1 MNRII
6 VLIVLLGVAL
16 RVGAADSGATG
27 RFTVGRYLD
36 LQSASAPQIS
46 PDGSQVLYT
55 RTMIDKQADKY
66 QSAIWIVNAD
76 GSHHR
81 FLAKGGGAVWSPD
94 GKSIAFLAPG
104 EPKGAQVFVLQL
116 GVQGPPTQPTSLTD
130 DPVNLRWSL
139 YGRWIGFTMKVPDAQ
154 KWTSG
159 PPAAPGK
166 APWAKMPCYTERLP

>member
-81 FLAKGGGAVWSPD
+81 FLAKGGSPIPASKESWIPRKEYRPQRAGA
-94 GKSIAFLAPG
+94 
-104 EPKGAQVFVLQL
+104 
-116 GVQGPPTQPTSLTD
+116 
-130 DPVNLRWSL
+130 
-139 YGRWIGFTMKVPDAQ
+139 
-154 KWTSG
+154 
-159 PPAAPGK
+159 
-166 APWAKMPCYTERLP
+166 

>member
-16 RVGAADSGATG
+16 RVGAADSGANG
-27 RFTVGRYLD
+27 RFTVGRSLD

-81 FLAKGGGAVWSPD
+81 FLAKGGGAVWSAD
-94 GKSIAFLAPG
+94 GKSIAFRTVG
-104 EPKGAQVFVLQL
+104 EPTGAPVFVLQL
-116 GVQGPPTQPTSLTD
+116 GVQGQRTQLTTLSE
-130 DPVNLRWSL
+130 DPGNLCWSPD
-139 YGRWIGFTMKVPDAQ
+139 GWCIGFTCGIPDAESSAIDLM
-154 KWTSG
+154 TTPEG
-159 PPAAPGK
+159 AA
-166 APWAKMPCYTERLP
+166 L